1 MIPVSSHLPLKP
13 AALHLL
19 LAVAGGHRHAYAI
32 RKDVERQTG
41 GRVRLWPTSLYRT
54 IAALSAQ
61 GLLEEDPDQP
71 PQDDDRNRR
80 LYRLTPLGRQTLVEE
95 LSRLRALVERTRDL
109 EALLDSDG
117 GLS

>member
-1 MIPVSSHLPLKP
+1 MIPVSSLLPLKP
-13 AALHLL
+13 APFHLL

-54 IAALSAQ
+54 IAALAEQ

-80 LYRLTPLGRQTLVEE
+80 LYRLTPRGRQALAAELARLRTLVDSTRE
-95 LSRLRALVERTRDL
+95 LQ
-109 EALLDSDG
+109 ALLEHDG
-117 GLS
+117 GRP